1 MLDLDPIRVL
11 DVQMPL
17 DFRLPFTFMKPF
29 ISSEVTL
36 LLHDVK
42 AYYIKSSLITK
53 LAFIIS
59 FSSSSSYY
67 YYYYHIKILQFKLS
81 EPVFLSKT
89 GKYLQIKVMK
99 TKLKQSD

>member
-1 MLDLDPIRVL
+1 
-11 DVQMPL
+11 
-17 DFRLPFTFMKPF
+17 MKPF

-59 FSSSSSYY
+59 FSSSSSSSSSYYYY

-99 TKLKQSD
+99 TTLKQSD